1 MSVTSKWKGRPSSSI
16 RSMRPSCW
24 PRAPIACAVSASWS
38 QRTRRLSLI
47 EVARLTDVQ
56 RAGLAEYGE
65 RWSRLR
71 QTTARVDR
79 DEAEEGVRRAYAAA
93 GLTPPRHVIWG
104 ESPYEI
110 AHKWARYSS
119 AGE

>member
-1 MSVTSKWKGRPSSSI
+1 M
-16 RSMRPSCW
+16 
-24 PRAPIACAVSASWS
+24 
-38 QRTRRLSLI
+38 SLI

-65 RWSRLR
+65 RWSRIR

-93 GLTPPRHVIWG
+93 GLAPPRHVIWG

-119 AGE
+119 AGWDRHCFGW